1 METPSQKPYN
11 STERAVHNPSFSSV
25 NPKLTVR
32 LSRPSLEFVKAY
44 AKANG
49 LTVTEIIERYFES
62 LRLAEGPLGGDV
74 KKLTDLIPVEIDA
87 RAEYPQHLRGKH
99 SQ

>member
-1 METPSQKPYN
+1 METPSQKPFN
-11 STERAVHNPSFSSV
+11 STARAGHNPSFSSV

-32 LSRPSLEFVKAY
+32 LSRPSVEFVKAY
-44 AKANG
+44 TKANG
-49 LTVTEIIERYFES
+49 LTVTEIIERFFES
-62 LRLAEGPLGGDV
+62 LRLAEDPLGGDV